1 MHDAAPLRRGPV
13 SNACVAAVFLFA
25 LAGTGTARAQVR
37 APAPD
42 TILVNGKLVVY
53 DGAPAQ
59 ALAVRDGRIAA
70 IGGTSGIRALA
81 GPSTR
86 VIDLGGRTVIPGL
99 IDSHIHAIRAGL
111 SYTTEVHWLGV
122 RTLKE
127 ALDRIRAAAKTA
139 PQGSWLVVAGG
150 WTDRQFHEDRR
161 PTQAEIAAAASDHHV
176 YVQLLYSS
184 VLLDPGGADAL
195 GIAGNSEW
203 TARLTVERD
212 RDGKPTGWLSGD
224 NRAIS
229 DLYDLLPRPT
239 FAQKLEG
246 TRAFFRALNAMGIT
260 GVSDPG
266 GYNIEVQDYQPLFQ
280 VWREHGLTL
289 RVRYSLSAPR
299 RDRELEDF
307 KELTQV
313 LPMGFGDDWLR
324 FNGIGENV
332 TWGLYNNDNPTDA
345 QKEQLYEVL
354 RWAVSRGMTATFH
367 WHNDRPVNHLLDVLA
382 RVNAETPIAKLRW
395 SVAHLNDAS
404 PDSLKRLKAMGV
416 GWLVQNAFYFRGEAF
431 LGQRGA
437 EAARLVPPLASAL
450 RLKLPVGGGT
460 DAHRVMAPNPFV
472 SLQWMLDGKTISGV
486 AMRAPPELPTRIE
499 ALRLYTQGSAW
510 FSFEEN
516 ARGALAVGQLADLAV
531 LSRDYLSV
539 PIEKIGGTVSLLT
552 MVGGRIVYADGP
564 YAVLEEKSRCGGF
577 SHSTMMGRPITSP
590 SAPPTAASPSQI
602 SSDPKSRRSS
612 PCARPGD

>member
-1 MHDAAPLRRGPV
+1 MHDAAPVRRSPV
-13 SNACVAAVFLFA
+13 LHACVAAVFLFA
-25 LAGTGTARAQVR
+25 LVGTGTARAQVQ
-37 APAPD
+37 APASD

-70 IGGTSGIRALA
+70 IGDSSGIRALA

-86 VIDLGGRTVIPGL
+86 VIDLSGRTVIPGL

-111 SYTTEVHWLGV
+111 SYTTEVHWSGV

-127 ALDRIRAAAKTA
+127 ALDRIRAAAKAA
-139 PQGSWLVVAGG
+139 PRGSWLVVAGG
-150 WTDRQFHEDRR
+150 WTDRQFREDRP
-161 PTQAEIAAAASDHHV
+161 PTQAELAAAAPDHHA
-176 YVQLLYSS
+176 YIQLLYSK
-184 VLLDPGGADAL
+184 VLLDAGGAAAL
-195 GIAGNSEW
+195 GIARNSEW
-203 TARLTVERD
+203 AARLTVERD
-212 RDGKPTGWLSGD
+212 KDGKPTGWLSGD

-229 DLYDLLPRPT
+229 DLYNLLPRPT
-239 FAQKLEG
+239 LAQKLEG
-246 TRAFFRALNAMGIT
+246 TREFFRALNAMGIT

-266 GYNIEVQDYQPLFQ
+266 GYNIEVPDYQPLFQ

-289 RVRYSLSAPR
+289 RVRYSLRALR
-299 RDRELEDF
+299 R
-307 KELTQV
+307 
-313 LPMGFGDDWLR
+313 
-324 FNGIGENV
+324 
-332 TWGLYNNDNPTDA
+332 
-345 QKEQLYEVL
+345 
-354 RWAVSRGMTATFH
+354 AVSRGMTATFH

-395 SVAHLNDAS
+395 SIAHLNDAS

-486 AMRAPPELPTRIE
+486 AMRAPQELPTRIE

-552 MVGGRIVYADGP
+552 MVGGRIVYADDP
-564 YAVLEEKSRCGGF
+564 YAALEEKSR
-577 SHSTMMGRPITSP
+577 
-590 SAPPTAASPSQI
+590 
-602 SSDPKSRRSS
+602 
-612 PCARPGD
+612 